1 MDNAVIDQ
9 NKMREAAC
17 AAAAVLRALA
27 NDDRLMLLCHLSQ
40 GEASVGEM
48 ESALGIGQPTL
59 SQQLGV
65 MRRLELVATRREG
78 KQIFY
83 RIDDPNVLVLLNTL
97 YELYCPKPDAEGAH
111 HDD

>member
-1 MDNAVIDQ
+1 MLIDQ
-9 NKMREAAC
+9 TKMRDAAS

-27 NDDRLMLLCHLSQ
+27 NDNRLLLLCHLSQ

-48 ESALGIGQPTL
+48 ESVLGIVQPTL

-65 MRRLELVATRREG
+65 MRRLRLVATRREG

-83 RIDDPNVLVLLNTL
+83 RIDDPNVLVLLKTL
-97 YELYCPKPDAEGAH
+97 YPLYCPTDETGDINH
-111 HDD
+111 EH